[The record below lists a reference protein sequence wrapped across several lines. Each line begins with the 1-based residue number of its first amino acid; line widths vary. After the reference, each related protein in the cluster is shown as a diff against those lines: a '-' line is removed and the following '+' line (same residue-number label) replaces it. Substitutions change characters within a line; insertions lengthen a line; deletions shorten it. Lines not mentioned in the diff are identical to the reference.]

1 MSAYTVSSIPST
13 VVTEHET
20 GGKGAA
26 GMYAIGI
33 LAAVIIIVVVVLAVT
48 HKQNSA
54 LAQASL
60 TPHYVQIPPPEAA
73 VVSAQPPFGEQY
85 PAIPPYGISPSNFC
99 IPGSQYYPTC
109 LSQTPVQ
116 YWTSGDPYCTAGNP
130 YYPLCKDTQLHP
142 LAAYRF

>member
-13 VVTEHET
+13 VVTWNMKPEE
-20 GGKGAA
+20 KEPQ

-33 LAAVIIIVVVVLAVT
+33 VLVIIIVVVVLAVT
-48 HKQNSA
+48 HKQILA

-85 PAIPPYGISPSNFC
+85 PVFLPMESLLVIFVSQVLNIIQPVCLKHPCNIGPLGILTAQPEIP
-99 IPGSQYYPTC
+99 
-109 LSQTPVQ
+109 
-116 YWTSGDPYCTAGNP
+116 D
-130 YYPLCKDTQLHP
+130 YPLCKDTQLHP

>member
-48 HKQNSA
+48 HKTKFSPCTSLSYPSLCSNSTS
-54 LAQASL
+54 Q
-60 TPHYVQIPPPEAA
+60 AA
-73 VVSAQPPFGEQY
+73 VVSAQPPFGEPY

-99 IPGSQYYPTC
+99 IPGSRYYPTC
-109 LSQTPVQ
+109 LSLTPVQ